1 MLIFSVL
8 TEPQKHQQLING
20 RSAKVSGL
28 LNQEVWE
35 HRSGKAVTLQVRIA
49 ALETQIAISILR
61 LASVDIRVSQGPCS
75 IPPPVSEVLK
85 NWYPRRMSHAESKL
99 QIYWRFRKTSLV
111 VKYFTS
117 VRLPQCQNIVG
128 GRQRENS
135 AVEVPQ
141 SITAAV
147 GKPTVVSHG
156 DYTSSGAG
164 LQ

>member
-1 MLIFSVL
+1 
-8 TEPQKHQQLING
+8 
-20 RSAKVSGL
+20 
-28 LNQEVWE
+28 
-35 HRSGKAVTLQVRIA
+35 
-49 ALETQIAISILR
+49 
-61 LASVDIRVSQGPCS
+61 
-75 IPPPVSEVLK
+75 
-85 NWYPRRMSHAESKL
+85 MSHAESKL